1 MGLNI
6 RNSEHSDDSNN
17 QEYCAS
23 TTFEQMVEADERGIQ
38 RLKEV
43 FGKKT
48 SETAETAKH

>member
-6 RNSEHSDDSNN
+6 RNSEHSEDSNN
-17 QEYCAS
+17 QKYCAS
-23 TTFEQMVEADERGIQ
+23 TTFEQMVEADEKGIQ

-48 SETAETAKH
+48 SETENPAKH